1 MKRQFQKLF
10 AVLITLCMAIVMVIG
25 MGSISVAAAEGEGE
39 STLSL
44 SLIGNS
50 TIYIQKGTEYK
61 EFGATAYDTVEGDL
75 TESIVIN
82 NKVKKDT
89 VGTYTVSYS
98 VSNGSSQKAT
108 ASRTVVVF
116 SDIKQ
121 ETLKTRYSISGWS
134 GTNTFNHIIQTND
147 GGFIVCGSL
156 RYNYDDLY
164 FAKYDADL
172 NVEWEQYTGTYYSS
186 EMAKD
191 MVVDSNGNIFLLHSA
206 GYKYFTQQGEIL
218 KDYSSS
224 WYYNNV
230 EIISDNEYWFFGGYG
245 AGYLKAIYDPETET
259 WTHESLNA
267 PINVDNTYM
276 INGAVFNIN
285 TNGTISKW
293 DLTTDEISEINLG
306 YDFYNFKYY
315 VEGDNVYLTTTTS
328 AEKKTIY
335 KIDSNLNIQ
344 NEKDITSL
352 SGTIQDLYMNNDVVL
367 VKVSS
372 DFYVL
377 EESTFEVDR
386 TIKTKYG
393 FTAEDILLTDSGK
406 LYYIGQYDS
415 YNAGLVEMSNLIF
428 FDGIEE
434 YHSDVD
440 ATIDYDQ
447 DVQFS
452 NIFGKAIGTYTC
464 DYSQVDNTK
473 AGKYKAYYTFTTI
486 GDNGIETYY
495 VGRNIIVEPTTTF
508 SEGEVYS
515 GSKVI
520 DVVGGSVTINGT
532 PYSYG
537 DVYNI
542 PGKSKMVI
550 TGENGYTKNINFE
563 IELVVEGVENGI
575 TYYTPVTPII
585 SGGTITLD
593 GVSYESATPITTKG
607 HHTIVITGANS
618 FKETISFTIETTI
631 VGVADGQ
638 TYTETLYP
646 NINGENMTLNG
657 IAYNN
662 EPIEN
667 CGNYTLTITGTNGY
681 RKTITF
687 VIETVISD
695 LTNGETYDEEV
706 TPSFTKGVATLNGAE
721 YNSGTT
727 IYTPGLNTLTVTGE
741 NGYSVTYTFTIVLNV
756 ENVADGET
764 YIGEVTPVISGGAI
778 TLNGNSYVSGTKIDV
793 PGNYTITVLGAA
805 GYRKDIHFIVK
816 PYEVN
821 VEHGAIYNHSVI
833 PTVSNGTLTL
843 NGNPYTSGSVLNTSG
858 EYTLV
863 IIGANG
869 YYESI
874 TFTLVT
880 GANVEDGKHYNDSVT
895 LKFVGTATLN
905 GEPVLP
911 DTVIEK
917 VGNYE
922 LVLTD
927 GENTYTYNFVIE
939 PDYSIFDG
947 RITSCIIDFKNCTT
961 TLNGENV
968 NERITISDVGNYS
981 ITVVGEN
988 GYSKT
993 IDFAICAEV
1002 NVENGGK
1009 YVAGLELNA
1018 VGGTIKLNSNSFTNG
1033 TILSAVGTYTLTI
1046 EGENGHTETIIFD
1059 IVPTIEGIANGSVY
1073 YGSVTPTIAGGSF
1086 TLNGEEYASGTAITE
1101 EGVYQLIVSG
1111 IGGYTKIINFIVLS
1125 ENFEIRENGTY
1136 MQSMSITHNV
1146 CAMEINGVSYVIGTS
1161 INSIGQNT
1169 LSFIYNG
1176 EKTDITF
1183 YIFPVISG
1191 VEAGQIYT
1199 GTVTPIVDW
1208 TNLLLDGKVYTS
1220 GTAITEVGYHTLT
1233 IANLNGYNYEI
1244 HFTVTEIWENIEAN
1258 GRYEYSVAPKTN
1270 NGTLYLD
1277 GASFSNGS
1285 TIYTVGHHTIKLVG
1299 ANGYESEITF
1309 TVAERMNNLENGK
1322 EYTGSVY
1329 PSVSYATLYL
1339 DGKSY
1344 SSGNQIYNV
1353 GYHTLRVE
1361 GTNGYVSEYQFTIL
1375 PSISGAQA
1383 GNEYYPGNT
1392 RVSCNYATI
1401 KLNGESYSS
1410 GSWIYNVGYY
1420 TVEII
1425 GTNDYVY
1432 TYEFTVIP
1440 SISGAQDGGEYSSS
1454 TYVSCSYATLKLNGN
1469 AYSSG
1474 STIYDIG
1481 YHEVEIIGV
1490 GGYTKTICFTRTE
1503 TINVTDGQE
1512 YTSSKSISIDY
1523 ISNFTNTVVT
1533 LNGVE
1538 INNSVTLYDIGYYTV
1553 VLTGVNGYTKT
1564 YTFTRIEG
1572 TSVADGEEVNYS
1584 KYVSIDYL
1592 SSFTNTI
1599 VKLDGEILTDATTIY
1614 DIGYHSLTFEG
1625 VNGYYVEKHFT
1636 IKANW
1641 SGVTNG
1647 TSYTSING
1655 TYLKLRGDSG
1665 STILSE
1671 EYYEKILLDGQIFT
1685 NNTYCYTVGN
1695 HKFEIYGANGYV
1707 ETIEFVINPVLDKLY
1722 DNSTISTSNDS
1733 SYPFNLSNG
1742 IYEST
1747 NKRDSSSSTFTL
1759 TAIADIEFTLRYF
1772 VSSESGY
1779 DKLIIVKNG
1788 TEIVTTSG
1796 TPGWAERTI
1805 TMSAGEVMTITYRK
1819 DGSASRGEDCIRFE
1833 LNMKSE
1839 GVGIKLIPEI
1849 YLNNTNTFQDEN
1861 TYVLLDGQP
1870 YTLNSTIDTVGY
1882 HTLQI
1887 FGVGGYEKEY
1897 KITVIPNIAGIAD
1910 DATYEGSVTPNI
1922 DRCTLL
1928 LDGEVYISGTPIVA
1942 VGHHTIEM
1950 IGVNDYVLSYS
1961 FTITPSHVEDYSDI
1975 VFYKEVAVNTIE
1987 NATLYLDGELYNGEK
2002 ITSLGYHTIKIE
2014 GTNGYEQSF
2023 DFSITEK
2030 PILKDANGYKDFV
2043 DGFTS
2048 EYMVNI
2054 TIPDAEL
2061 YIDGAAYTSG
2071 TDYYTVGLH
2080 YLRIVG
2086 ENGYEAE
2093 YTFTLTERVNGL
2105 VNGKEYSS
2113 LKLNCENIES
2123 MQLNGIAVSNLTEV
2137 NLVGNYTL
2145 VVSGTNGYTSE
2156 YNFTIGLNLKNV
2168 ENEGVYNSAIAPIV
2182 NATTIYLN
2190 GVPFTSGETVSNVGY
2205 HSMRIEGVGGYVHEI
2220 SFTINVRIDGVKDG
2234 EHYQDA
2240 VCPSINSDQIFLNGE
2255 AYESGTIISDIGY
2268 HKIKIIGAGG
2278 YVKELSFTID
2288 AVIEGVTNNSVY
2300 QGAITPTIN
2309 TDNLK
2314 LNGENYDSG
2323 TIIDTV
2329 GNYVLVV
2336 SGENGYKVEIAFT
2349 IADNMQ
2355 GLTNGSTYQA
2365 TVTPTFN
2372 DGITVTLDGEAFT
2385 SGTPILSSNIGIHKL
2400 KIVGVGGYAKE
2411 YVFTIVP
2418 TVENIEAGGKYQG
2431 SVSPVINGGT
2441 FKLNGEVITLDDPI
2455 SIVGNNKLTIH
2466 GTNGYV
2472 QEISFTLEPVIENL
2486 ESSYQQSFT
2495 PNVIGSEMTLKLN
2508 GKSYTNGTKIETVGN
2523 NQLVVSGYG
2532 GYTKTFTI
2540 TIVPLVTGIENNS
2553 EVYGSVQINVAPNA
2567 TLTIDGASYTNNA
2580 AYTKVGH
2587 HTLKIT
2593 GVNGYEQTLAFTLKE
2608 DSSTISAEEYSGA
2621 FNLTFSKNN
2630 FEILIDGA
2638 NYSSNTNY
2646 YTIGHHELTVVG
2658 SNGYTSSYTIT
2669 VTPVLNG
2676 VEDKGEYNEKVTITT
2691 NNGKIYIDGVLYS
2704 AGTAYKKVGN
2714 HTLTMSGADGYEFS
2728 LTFTVS
2734 PKVTGIAEGG
2744 SYSNTASWTIPTDC
2758 TAKLDGVSVAVN
2770 STTAK
2775 IGNHTIEISGANGYT
2790 TSISF
2795 TVTETVN
2802 ITDGEEYD
2810 KVITIDIPDCTAHLN
2825 DLEISDLYELNTP
2838 GSYTLTVFGTNGYTS
2853 EYKFTVISV
2862 LSGITDG
2869 QKYDG
2874 SVTANTS
2881 IGQWYLD
2888 DQPYVSGTLITEI
2901 GHHTLKVS
2909 GPEYE
2914 QVCSFTITVDVT
2926 AYADNLKKYNYTTTD
2941 LELYINGEKY
2951 TSGAK
2956 FNQVGNHSVEY
2967 RGANGYVSSAD
2978 FTIEYTYNG
2987 NSDYKYKDSAVIDI
3001 PNATLFVNGTQIENL
3016 TEINSIGNNIVTIKG
3031 ANGYEKTVEIFIAPT
3046 LTIEN
3051 GEVRSEKIEI
3061 KKLNATMYLDGVV
3074 ISGDTIVDTHGTH
3087 TLKIEGENGY
3097 VQEITFTF
3105 DNPNND
3111 YVIMISVLVGLAAA
3125 AFVVMIILRKKV
3137 L

>member
-1 MKRQFQKLF
+1 
-10 AVLITLCMAIVMVIG
+10 MAFVMVIG
-25 MGSISVAAAEGEGE
+25 IGSISVAAAEEE

-44 SLIGNS
+44 SLVGNS
-50 TIYIQKGTEYK
+50 TIYLQKGTEYK

-75 TESIVIN
+75 TESIVIHN
-82 NKVKKDT
+82 SVNKDT

-98 VSNGSSQKAT
+98 VSNASSQTAS
-108 ASRTVVVF
+108 ASRTVIVYD
-116 SDIKQ
+116 DIKN
-121 ETLKTRYSISGWS
+121 ENIKTHYANGYS
-134 GTNTFNHIIQTND
+134 GTNTFKRVVATED
-147 GGFIVCGSL
+147 GGFVAWGSL
-156 RYNYDDLY
+156 YYYSYYNYYYEDEY
-164 FAKYDADL
+164 VVKYDENL
-172 NVEWEQYTGTYYSS
+172 NVEWSHRYEEYSTS
-186 EMAKD
+186 NYARD
-191 MVVDSNGNIFLLHSA
+191 MIIDDVGNIFLLSNK
-206 GYKYFTQQGEIL
+206 GYRYLDSQGNTI
-218 KDYSSS
+218 YSFSTSS
-224 WYYNNV
+224 WSYTDV
-230 EIISDNEYWFFGGYG
+230 EIVSENEFWLFGGYG
-245 AGYLKAIYDPETET
+245 VGYLQVKYDSATDT
-259 WTHESLNA
+259 WTNNSLNA
-267 PINVDNTYM
+267 PFDLNNAFVLDGFIF
-276 INGAVFNIN
+276 AIN

-293 DLTTDEISEINLG
+293 DLTADEVSTISLG
-306 YDFYNFKYY
+306 YSFSSCKHYIEN
-315 VEGDNVYLTTTTS
+315 NSVYFITRTS
-328 AEKKTIY
+328 SDQKHIY
-335 KIDSNLNIQ
+335 KMNSDLNLQIEN
-344 NEKDITSL
+344 DATSL
-352 SGTIQDLYMNNDVVL
+352 SGTIQDICVNGGVIA
-367 VKVSS
+367 VKTSS
-372 DFYVL
+372 KFYILSETTL
-377 EESTFEVDR
+377 EPLHNFN
-386 TIKTKYG
+386 TKYS
-393 FTAEDILLTDSGK
+393 FTAEDILLADNGK
-406 LYYIGQYDS
+406 IYYVGQYDS
-415 YNAGLVEMSNLIF
+415 YNAGFVEISNLIF
-428 FDGIEE
+428 FDNVDDYYCKIN
-434 YHSDVD
+434 DV
-440 ATIDYDQ
+440 IDYYNG
-447 DVQFS
+447 VQIS
-452 NIFGKAIGTYTC
+452 DIFGNSLGTYTC
-464 DYSQVDNTK
+464 DYSQVDITK
-473 AGKYKAYYTFTTI
+473 AGNYKAYYTFTAI
-486 GDNGIETYY
+486 DKEGIKTYY
-495 VGRNIIVEPTTTF
+495 VGRDVIVEPITTF
-508 SEGEVYS
+508 EDGAVYS
-515 GSKVI
+515 GSKVV
-520 DVVGGSVTINGT
+520 DVEGGSVTINGT
-532 PYSYG
+532 SYSYG
-537 DVYNI
+537 DIYDI
-542 PGKSKMVI
+542 PGNSQMVI
-550 TGENGYTKNINFE
+550 TGENGYTKTINFE
-563 IELVVEGVENGI
+563 IELDVDGVENGI
-575 TYYTPVTPII
+575 TYYTPVVPFI

-593 GVSYESATPITTKG
+593 GVAYESETPITTKG
-607 HHTIVITGANS
+607 HHTLVITGANG
-618 FKETISFTIETTI
+618 FRETINFTIETTI

-646 NINGENMTLNG
+646 DINGENMTLNG
-657 IAYNN
+657 VAYNN

-681 RKTITF
+681 SKTITF

-706 TPSFTKGVATLNGAE
+706 TPSFTKGTATLNGEE
-721 YNSGTT
+721 YISGTT
-727 IYTPGLNTLTVTGE
+727 IYTPGVNTLVITGE
-741 NGYSVTYTFTIVLNV
+741 NGYSVTYTFTIVLGV
-756 ENVADGET
+756 ENVVDGET
-764 YIGEVTPVISGGAI
+764 YIGEVTPIISGGTI
-778 TLNGNSYVSGTKIDV
+778 TLNGAPYVSGTKINV

-843 NGNPYTSGSVLNTSG
+843 NGEPYTSGSILNTSG

-863 IIGANG
+863 ILGENG

-880 GANVEDGKHYNDSVT
+880 GANVEDGKHYNDAIT

-905 GEPVLP
+905 GVPVQP

-947 RITSCIIDFKNCTT
+947 RITSCIIDFDNCTV
-961 TLNGENV
+961 TLNGESV
-968 NERITISDVGNYS
+968 TEQITISEVGNYS
-981 ITVVGEN
+981 ITVEGEN
-988 GYSKT
+988 GYTKT
-993 IDFAICAEV
+993 IDFAICAEA
-1002 NVENGGK
+1002 NVENGGE
-1009 YVAGLELNA
+1009 YAAGLVLNA
-1018 VGGTIKLNSNSFTNG
+1018 NGGTIKLNGEDFTDG

-1046 EGENGHTETIIFD
+1046 NGANGHEETIAFD
-1059 IVPTIEGIANGSVY
+1059 IVPEINGINNATVY
-1073 YGSVTPTIAGGSF
+1073 YGSVTPSIVGG
-1086 TLNGEEYASGTAITE
+1086 TLILNGEDYVSDTAITE
-1101 EGVYQLIVSG
+1101 EGVYQLVISG
-1111 IGGYTKIINFIVLS
+1111 VGGYTKTINFIVLS
-1125 ENFEIRENGTY
+1125 ESFEIKENGAY
-1136 MQSMSITHNV
+1136 MQAMSITHNV
-1146 CAMEINGVSYVIGTS
+1146 CDMEINGEAYTVGSA
-1161 INSIGQNT
+1161 INTVGKNT

-1176 EKTDITF
+1176 ERTDITF
-1183 YIFPVISG
+1183 YIFPLISD
-1191 VEAGQIYT
+1191 VENGQVYE
-1199 GTVTPIVDW
+1199 GSVTPVVEW
-1208 TNLLLDGKVYTS
+1208 NNLLLDGKAYVS
-1220 GTAITEVGYHTLT
+1220 GTPITEVGHHTLT
-1233 IANLNGYNYEI
+1233 VANLNGYNYEI
-1244 HFTVTEIWENIEAN
+1244 TFTVKEVWENIEAD
-1258 GRYEYSVAPKTN
+1258 GRYEYSVAPKTD

-1277 GASFSNGS
+1277 GNAFTSGT
-1285 TIYTVGHHTIKLVG
+1285 TIYSVGHHTIKLVG

-1309 TVAERMNNLENGK
+1309 TVTERINNLEDGK
-1322 EYTGSVY
+1322 EYTSSVY

-1344 SSGNQIYNV
+1344 SSGSYIYDV

-1361 GTNGYVSEYQFTIL
+1361 GTNGYVSEYHFTIL
-1375 PSISGAQA
+1375 PTVNGAKA
-1383 GNEYYPGNT
+1383 DTEYYPGNT
-1392 RVSCNYATI
+1392 YISCSYATI
-1401 KLNGESYSS
+1401 KLNGETWSS
-1410 GSWIYNVGYY
+1410 GSYVYKVGYHK
-1420 TVEII
+1420 VDII
-1425 GTNDYVY
+1425 GTNGYVY
-1432 TYEFTVIP
+1432 SYEFTVNP
-1440 SISGAQDGGEYSSS
+1440 SFSGVSDGAETTS
-1454 TYVSCSYATLKLNGN
+1454 YVRFYCDYATLKLNGET
-1469 AYSSG
+1469 YSQG
-1474 STIYDIG
+1474 TYIYDIG
-1481 YHEVEIIGV
+1481 YHEIEIVGV
-1490 GGYTKTICFTRTE
+1490 NDYSKIISFTRKESTS
-1503 TINVTDGQE
+1503 VTDGE
-1512 YTSSKSISIDY
+1512 
-1523 ISNFTNTVVT
+1523 
-1533 LNGVE
+1533 E
-1538 INNSVTLYDIGYYTV
+1538 I
-1553 VLTGVNGYTKT
+1553 
-1564 YTFTRIEG
+1564 
-1572 TSVADGEEVNYS
+1572 NYS
-1584 KYVSIDYL
+1584 KSVSVDYL
-1592 SSFTNTI
+1592 SNFKNTI
-1599 VKLDGEILTDATTIY
+1599 VKLDGEVLTSSQTLY
-1614 DIGYHSLTFEG
+1614 SIGYHTLTIEG
-1625 VNGYYVEKHFT
+1625 ANGYKVEKTFT

-1641 SGVTNG
+1641 NGVTKDTAYNA
-1647 TSYTSING
+1647 TTG
-1655 TYLKLRGDSG
+1655 TYLRLRS
-1665 STILSE
+1665 SSSSSSVLSE

-1707 ETIEFVINPVLDKLY
+1707 ETIEFVINPVVDKLY
-1722 DNSTISTSNDS
+1722 DNSTISTKNDS
-1733 SYPFNLSNG
+1733 SYPFTLSDG

-1747 NKRDSSSSTFTL
+1747 NKGDGSSSTFTL

-1796 TPGWAERTI
+1796 SPGWAERTL
-1805 TMSAGEVMTITYRK
+1805 TMSAGEVMTISYRK

-1839 GVGIKLIPEI
+1839 GVGTKLIPEI
-1849 YLNNTNTFQDEN
+1849 YLNNTNTFQDET

-1882 HTLQI
+1882 HTLKI

-1897 KITVIPNIAGIAD
+1897 KITVIPTIADIAD

-1922 DRCTLL
+1922 DKCTLL
-1928 LDGEVYISGTPIVA
+1928 LDGEAYISGTPIVA

-1950 IGVNDYVLSYS
+1950 LGVNDYVLSYS
-1961 FTITPSHVEDYSDI
+1961 FTITPSHVEDYSDK

-2030 PILKDANGYKDFV
+2030 PILKDVNGYKDFA

-2061 YIDGAAYTSG
+2061 FIDGAAYTSG

-2105 VNGKEYSS
+2105 VNGQEYSS

-2123 MQLNGIAVSNLTEV
+2123 MQLNGVAVSNLTEV

-2182 NATTIYLN
+2182 NAETIYLN
-2190 GVPFTSGETVSNVGY
+2190 GLPFTSGETVSNVGY

-2220 SFTINVRIDGVKDG
+2220 SFTINVKIDGVKDG

-2240 VCPSINSDQIFLNGE
+2240 VCPSINSDQILLNGN
-2255 AYESGTIISDIGY
+2255 AYESGTVISAIGY
-2268 HKIKIIGAGG
+2268 NKIKISGAGG
-2278 YVKELSFTID
+2278 YEKEISFTID
-2288 AVIEGVTNNSVY
+2288 AVIDGVTNNSVY

-2314 LNGENYDSG
+2314 LNGADYDSG
-2323 TIIDTV
+2323 TTVSTV

-2349 IADNMQ
+2349 IADNLQ
-2355 GLTNGSTYQA
+2355 GLTNGATYQA
-2365 TVTPTFN
+2365 NVTPTFN
-2372 DGITVTLDGEAFT
+2372 NGTAVTLDGTAFT
-2385 SGTPILSSNIGIHKL
+2385 SGTPILSNNIGIHKL
-2400 KIVGVGGYAKE
+2400 KIVGVGGYEKE
-2411 YVFTIVP
+2411 YVFTIIP
-2418 TVENIEAGGKYQG
+2418 TVENIEVGGTYQG
-2431 SVSPVINGGT
+2431 SVSPVINGGS
-2441 FKLNGEVITLDDPI
+2441 FKLNGQAITLDNPI
-2455 SIVGNNKLTIH
+2455 NTVGHNKLTIH

-2472 QEISFTLEPVIENL
+2472 QEITFTLEPVIEDL

-2495 PNVIGSEMTLKLN
+2495 PNVIGSGMTMKLN
-2508 GKSYTNGTKIETVGN
+2508 GSSYTNGTKIETVGN
-2523 NQLVVSGYG
+2523 NKLVVNGYG

-2540 TIVPLVTGIENNS
+2540 TVVPLITGIENNS
-2553 EVYGSVQINVAPNA
+2553 VVHGSVQIKVSPNA

-2580 AYTKVGH
+2580 SYTKVGN

-2593 GVNGYEQTLAFTLKE
+2593 GVNGYEQTLTFTLKE
-2608 DSSTISAEEYSGA
+2608 DSSTISAEQYSGA
-2621 FNLTFSKNN
+2621 FNLTFNKNN

-2646 YTIGHHELTVVG
+2646 CTIGHHELTVVG
-2658 SNGYTSSYTIT
+2658 SNGYTSTYTMT

-2676 VEDKGEYNEKVTITT
+2676 VEDKGEYNEKVSITT
-2691 NNGKIYIDGVLYS
+2691 TNGKIYIDGVLYS
-2704 AGTAYKKVGN
+2704 AGTEYKKVGN
-2714 HTLTMSGADGYEFS
+2714 HTLTMTGTDGYEFS
-2728 LTFTVS
+2728 LTFTVT
-2734 PKVTGIAEGG
+2734 PKVSGITDGG
-2744 SYSNTASWTIPTDC
+2744 SYSNSASWTIPSDC
-2758 TAKLDGVSVAVN
+2758 TAKLDGVSVNVN
-2770 STTAK
+2770 SSTAK
-2775 IGNHTIEISGANGYT
+2775 IGNHTIEISGANGYQT
-2790 TSISF
+2790 AISF

-2802 ITDGEEYD
+2802 ITDGEEYN
-2810 KVITIDIPDCTAHLN
+2810 KVITIDIPDCTAFLN
-2825 DLEISDLYELNTP
+2825 DSEITDLYELNTP

-2862 LSGITDG
+2862 LSGVING
-2869 QKYDG
+2869 QNYDG

-2914 QVCSFTITVDVT
+2914 QVCSFTITVDVS
-2926 AYADNLKKYNYTTTD
+2926 AYANNLKTYNYTDTD

-2951 TSGAK
+2951 TAGAK
-2956 FNQVGNHSVEY
+2956 FNQVGNHTVEY

-3001 PNATLFVNGTQIENL
+3001 PNATLYVNGTQIENL
-3016 TEINSIGNNIVTIKG
+3016 TEINSIGNNIITIKG

-3046 LTIEN
+3046 LTIED
-3051 GEVRSEKIEI
+3051 GEVRSKKFEI
-3061 KKLNATMYLDGVV
+3061 KKLNATMYLDGVA
-3074 ISGDTIVDTHGTH
+3074 ISEDTIVDTHGTH
-3087 TLKIEGENGY
+3087 TLKIEGANGY

>member
-25 MGSISVAAAEGEGE
+25 MGSISVAAAEGESE

-50 TIYIQKGTEYK
+50 TIYLQKGTEYK
-61 EFGATAYDTVEGDL
+61 EFGATAYDTIEGDL
-75 TESIVIN
+75 TENIVIN
-82 NKVKKDT
+82 NPVNKDT

-98 VSNGSSQKAT
+98 VSNASSQTAS
-108 ASRTVVVF
+108 ASRTVIVF
-116 SDIKQ
+116 ESIK
-121 ETLKTRYSISGWS
+121 EEKMVYKSASYS
-134 GTNTFNHIIQTND
+134 GTTNNFKKIIELSDGGLLAFGAIRQQSNYSSYSNALVVKYDVDLQEQWAKTFNYSYYDRVVEAIEDNNGNILIFWTHSGNNFLSVISND
-147 GGFIVCGSL
+147 GTILNNRYDFGSGDYYYVKEVSDNRYAICYFGYNKVTYLTVNPDDYSVTKEEKNINTVLYYAFVANNNVYSLYNGEIVKENLDTGEVTNAKFHSSDEARVAYKYNDFIYYCV
-156 RYNYDDLY
+156 RYNGVNY
-164 FAKYDADL
+164 FYKLDADL
-172 NVEWEQYTGTYYSS
+172 NVLEQYSYTGNTI
-186 EMAKD
+186 KD
-191 MVVDSNGNIFLLHSA
+191 FSINNGRLVALLSD
-206 GYKYFTQQGEIL
+206 GRFIVL
-218 KDYSSS
+218 
-224 WYYNNV
+224 N
-230 EIISDNEYWFFGGYG
+230 SDNLDFVAEFYRKNAFNTYDGVLLSDSGDIYC
-245 AGYLKAIYDPETET
+245 AGTKTSSYYAAINKIYDFRFFTNT
-259 WTHESLNA
+259 DRYDAQLNE
-267 PINVDNTYM
+267 
-276 INGAVFNIN
+276 NIN
-285 TNGTISKW
+285 YDNGIA
-293 DLTTDEISEINLG
+293 I
-306 YDFYNFKYY
+306 
-315 VEGDNVYLTTTTS
+315 
-328 AEKKTIY
+328 
-335 KIDSNLNIQ
+335 
-344 NEKDITSL
+344 
-352 SGTIQDLYMNNDVVL
+352 
-367 VKVSS
+367 
-372 DFYVL
+372 
-377 EESTFEVDR
+377 VD
-386 TIKTKYG
+386 
-393 FTAEDILLTDSGK
+393 
-406 LYYIGQYDS
+406 
-415 YNAGLVEMSNLIF
+415 
-428 FDGIEE
+428 
-434 YHSDVD
+434 
-440 ATIDYDQ
+440 
-447 DVQFS
+447 
-452 NIFGKAIGTYTC
+452 IFGNPIGTYSC

-473 AGKYKAYYTFTTI
+473 AGNYKAYYTFSAI
-486 GDNGIETYY
+486 NENGIQTYY
-495 VGRNIIVEPTTTF
+495 VGRDIIVEPTTTF
-508 SEGEVYS
+508 EDGAVYS
-515 GSKVI
+515 GSKVV
-520 DVVGGSVTINGT
+520 DVEGGSITINGT
-532 PYSYG
+532 TYSYG

-550 TGENGYTKNINFE
+550 TGENGYTKTINFE
-563 IELVVEGVENGI
+563 IELVVDGVENGI
-575 TYYTPVTPII
+575 TYYTPVIPFI

-593 GVSYESATPITTKG
+593 GAAYESETPITTKG
-607 HHTIVITGANS
+607 HHTLVITGANS
-618 FKETISFTIETTI
+618 FRETINFTIETTI
-631 VGVADGQ
+631 IGVADGQ

-646 NINGENMTLNG
+646 DINGENMTLNG
-657 IAYNN
+657 VAYNN

-681 RKTITF
+681 SKTITF

-695 LTNGETYDEEV
+695 LTNGETYNEEV
-706 TPSFTKGVATLNGAE
+706 TPSFTKGAATLNGEE
-721 YNSGTT
+721 YISGTT
-727 IYTPGLNTLTVTGE
+727 IYTPGVNTLVITGE
-741 NGYSVTYTFTIVLNV
+741 NGYSVTYTFTIVLGI
-756 ENVADGET
+756 ENIVDGET
-764 YIGEVTPVISGGAI
+764 YIGEVTPIISGGTI
-778 TLNGNSYVSGTKIDV
+778 TLNGTPYVSGTKIDV

-821 VEHGAIYNHSVI
+821 VEHGATYNHSVI

-863 IIGANG
+863 IIGENG

-880 GANVEDGKHYNDSVT
+880 GANVEDGARYNDPVT

-905 GEPVLP
+905 GVDVLP
-911 DTVIEK
+911 DTVVEK
-917 VGNYE
+917 VGNYQ
-922 LVLTD
+922 LVLMD

-961 TLNGENV
+961 TLNGEIV
-968 NERITISDVGNYS
+968 TERITISDVGNYS

-993 IDFAICAEV
+993 INFAICAEV
-1002 NVENGGK
+1002 NVENGGE
-1009 YVAGLELNA
+1009 YAAGLVVNA
-1018 VGGTIKLNSNSFTNG
+1018 IGGTIKLNGEDFTNG
-1033 TILSAVGTYTLTI
+1033 TILSSVGTYSLTI
-1046 EGENGHTETIIFD
+1046 NGANGHTETITFD
-1059 IVPTIEGIANGSVY
+1059 IVPEINGIDNATVY
-1073 YGSVTPTIAGGSF
+1073 YGTVTPSIVGGNL
-1086 TLNGEEYASGTAITE
+1086 TLNDEEYTSGTAITE
-1101 EGVYQLIVSG
+1101 EGVYQLVISG
-1111 IGGYTKIINFIVLS
+1111 IGGYTKTINFIVLS
-1125 ENFEIRENGTY
+1125 DSFEIKENGMY
-1136 MQSMSITHNV
+1136 MQTMTITHNV
-1146 CAMEINGVSYVIGTS
+1146 CDMEINGVAYNVGSA
-1161 INSIGQNT
+1161 INTVGKNT
-1169 LSFIYNG
+1169 LTLIYNG
-1176 EKTDITF
+1176 ERTDITF
-1183 YIFPVISG
+1183 YIFPLISG
-1191 VEAGQIYT
+1191 VENGAVYEGSA
-1199 GTVTPIVDW
+1199 TPIVEW
-1208 TNLLLDGKVYTS
+1208 NNLILDGKAYVS
-1220 GTAITEVGYHTLT
+1220 GTSITEVGHHTLT
-1233 IANLNGYNYEI
+1233 VANLNGYNYEI
-1244 HFTVTEIWENIEAN
+1244 TFTVKEVWENIEEN
-1258 GRYEYSVAPKTN
+1258 GSYEYSVVPKTN

-1277 GASFSNGS
+1277 GNTFSSGT
-1285 TIYTVGHHTIKLVG
+1285 TIYSVGHHTIKLVG

-1309 TVAERMNNLENGK
+1309 TVTERINNLENGK
-1322 EYTGSVY
+1322 EYTSTVY

-1344 SSGNQIYNV
+1344 SSGSYIYDV

-1375 PSISGAQA
+1375 PSISGAEA
-1383 GNEYYPGNT
+1383 DKEYYPGGT
-1392 RVSCNYATI
+1392 YITCSYATI
-1401 KLNGESYSS
+1401 KLNGTTWSS
-1410 GSWIYNVGYY
+1410 GSWVYNVGYQQ
-1420 TVEII
+1420 VEII
-1425 GTNDYVY
+1425 GTNGYSY
-1432 TYEFTVIP
+1432 TYEFTIIP
-1440 SISGAQDGGEYSSS
+1440 SYSGVSDGAETSS
-1454 TYVSCSYATLKLNGN
+1454 YVRFYCDYATLKLNGE
-1469 AYSSG
+1469 AYSQG
-1474 STIYDIG
+1474 TYIYDIG
-1481 YHEVEIIGV
+1481 NHEIEIIGV
-1490 GGYTKTICFTRTE
+1490 NGYSKTI
-1503 TINVTDGQE
+1503 
-1512 YTSSKSISIDY
+1512 
-1523 ISNFTNTVVT
+1523 
-1533 LNGVE
+1533 
-1538 INNSVTLYDIGYYTV
+1538 
-1553 VLTGVNGYTKT
+1553 
-1564 YTFTRIEG
+1564 TFTRKEG
-1572 TSVADGEEVNYS
+1572 TSITDGEEYNYS
-1584 KYVSIDYL
+1584 KSVSVDYL
-1592 SSFTNTI
+1592 SNFKNTI
-1599 VKLDGEILTDATTIY
+1599 VKLDGEILTSSKTLY
-1614 DIGYHSLTFEG
+1614 SIGYHTLTIEG
-1625 VNGYYVEKHFT
+1625 ANGYKVEKSFT

-1647 TSYTSING
+1647 TTYTSISG
-1655 TYLKLRGDSG
+1655 TYLRLRSDSG
-1665 STILSE
+1665 SSSILSE

-1707 ETIEFVINPVLDKLY
+1707 EVIEFIINPVINNLFDM
-1722 DNSTISTSNDS
+1722 SSVTIKNDTT
-1733 SYPFNLSNG
+1733 YPFELSDG
-1742 IYEST
+1742 IYTSS
-1747 NKRDSSSSTFTL
+1747 NHRDSSSSTLTVTAATDIKFTL
-1759 TAIADIEFTLRYF
+1759 SYY
-1772 VSSESGY
+1772 VSSESGW
-1779 DKLIIVKNG
+1779 DKLIVRKNG
-1788 TEIVTTSG
+1788 TEIVNVSG
-1796 TPGWAERTI
+1796 SPGWADVEVELR
-1805 TMSAGEVMTITYRK
+1805 AGEAITISYSK
-1819 DGSASRGEDCIRFE
+1819 DGSASRGDDLAKFR
-1833 LNMKSE
+1833 LNLKSE
-1839 GVGIKLIPEI
+1839 GVGTKLIPEI
-1849 YLNNTNTFQDEN
+1849 YLNNTNTYQDEA
-1861 TYVLLDGQP
+1861 TYVLLNGEP
-1870 YTLNSTIDTVGY
+1870 YALNSTIETVGY
-1882 HTLQI
+1882 HTLKI

-1897 KITVIPNIAGIAD
+1897 KITVIPTIADIAD

-2255 AYESGTIISDIGY
+2255 AYESGTVISDIGY

-2355 GLTNGSTYQA
+2355 GLANGATYQA

-2441 FKLNGEVITLDDPI
+2441 FKLNGQVITLDNPI
-2455 SIVGNNKLTIH
+2455 STVGNNKLTIH

-2486 ESSYQQSFT
+2486 ENSYQQSFT
-2495 PNVIGSEMTLKLN
+2495 PNIIGSGMTLKLN
-2508 GKSYTNGTKIETVGN
+2508 GNSYTNGTTIETVGN

-2553 EVYGSVQINVAPNA
+2553 EVYGSVQINVAPSA

-2608 DSSTISAEEYSGA
+2608 DSSTISAKEYSGA

-2914 QVCSFTITVDVT
+2914 QVCSFTITVDVS